1 MKTRNLLVCM
11 MLGLLLATQVQAQVG
26 KEMKAFRNKS
36 GVTVTLLTPAVYNLY
51 KTANAGLTA
60 EAVLRG
66 IEEINVMQVRL
77 EEAGKEEMQRVQDRF
92 LPLLNDE
99 SKYTLVRS
107 DEGEYGQ
114 ERLYVSQRD
123 EQVEALVLWS
133 RDADTFSLV
142 ELKGKID
149 LNKVW
154 QLAEVLNVKGLEK
167 LAYVNAPLAAENGS
181 VLDFTR
187 GNMEDLFKALEERF
201 GFSRDSISARD
212 FFNKHRG
219 MLDDMG
225 DMFGGMEELF
235 DRMGEG
241 FSMGSMLGDMDG
253 VESFSNGLQVIQ
265 ENGKTRIKVDAKNVN
280 VRYMIDG
287 VAYAADSLTRDIPE
301 DIANVMM
308 VSDPNTPKT
317 SYVVINTKEKAGE
330 FISFSDGVL
339 RYKYR
344 NQEYTVNT
352 EKLEEPALL
361 VNNRLTREFTV
372 DPSQIIQIRPVT
384 EAERKL
390 FRVPDAQVAIVT
402 AGTMVFGF

>member
-77 EEAGKEEMQRVQDRF
+77 EEAGKEEMQRIQDRF

-187 GNMEDLFKALEERF
+187 GNMEGLFKVLEERF

-241 FSMGSMLGDMDG
+241 FSMGSMLGNMDG